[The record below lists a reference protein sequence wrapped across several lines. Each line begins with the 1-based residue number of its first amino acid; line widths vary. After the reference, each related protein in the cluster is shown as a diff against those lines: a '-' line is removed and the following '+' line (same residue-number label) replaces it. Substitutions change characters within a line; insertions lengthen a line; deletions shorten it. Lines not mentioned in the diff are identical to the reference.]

1 MEASSE
7 ALTALGNQVLSCEKC
22 ALCKG
27 RQNVV
32 FGEGNP
38 NAAIMFIG
46 EGPGEMEDETGR
58 PFVGKSGML
67 LDKIFEA
74 ADIRREDVY
83 IANIVK
89 CRPPGNRNPL
99 PEEREAC
106 LPYLRQQTR
115 LIKPKIIVLLGSVAA
130 KALIDPQF
138 KITKQHG
145 QWIERKGFFMIA
157 TYHPS
162 ALLRNPAL
170 KKEAW
175 SDFQIIRDKRNELET
190 Q

>member
-1 MEASSE
+1 MVLLDELNRQVSGCKKCGLSE
-7 ALTALGNQVLSCEKC
+7 ARK
-22 ALCKG
+22 
-27 RQNVV
+27 NVV

-38 NAAIMFIG
+38 NATIMFIG
-46 EGPGEMEDETGR
+46 EGPGEREDETGR

-74 ADIRREDVY
+74 ADIRRDDVY

-106 LPYLRQQTR
+106 LPYLRMQTKT
-115 LIKPKIIVLLGSVAA
+115 IKPKIIVLLGSVAA

-145 QWIERKGFFMIA
+145 QWIERKGYLMIA

-162 ALLRNPAL
+162 ALLRTPAL

-175 SDFQIIRDKRNELET
+175 ADFQSIRDKRNEIERAHT
-190 Q
+190 